1 MAHGVD
7 PPLHNWVKVRAGTVH
22 FVCDISG
29 CWVRA
34 HYVSWPC
41 ANQQVR
47 APVAAARLPD
57 AWMRRGTVRA
67 CGAVRTASRVRR
79 TPRPDCGLTR
89 LLQRQ
94 TYRDNAS
101 TTFQVTGRYDARA
114 RARASIRRPQVANA
128 HRSIAFSNSSSNSHG
143 GGRTRGNGGGRP
155 SWRDLH

>member
-101 TTFQVTGRYDARA
+101 TTFQVTSRYDARA
-114 RARASIRRPQVANA
+114 CARQYDDRKSPTPTDRLLLATAAATVT
-128 HRSIAFSNSSSNSHG
+128 G
-143 GGRTRGNGGGRP
+143 GGERGEMAAGGR
-155 SWRDLH
+155 RGVTCTN